1 MLHFLFLGWEVGSR
15 CPVGALVFLFS
26 PPQLRKSVDAT
37 SPANSCA
44 RCLGGCRWRASTCF
58 FCSRRRRMSK
68 LVTWSMGRQA
78 RAALAAKAAAE
89 SSPAWHSVKLRGDKV
104 VVALS
109 DAEVPQPLKRATA
122 PSSESSH
129 GVPVGTFVHG
139 DYCATCGMV
148 GATLHATL
156 RPPPSTPPIAPTS
169 LRLRHQWIQS
179 CRRVRSLGDQT
190 AEEDAP
196 TSSEPS
202 AGGPPARRKGHA
214 LRGAARPRARA
225 HLRDSGLGGWPL
237 DRRDLGAPVG
247 AAREWAGALT
257 ADGPQL
263 ALRGPERTCSE
274 SERGRGGGRAS
285 ERRGAAMLGPGIG
298 PPWALLPRSIRSVEL
313 RYAQRSS
320 IQTWFVVRASVCF
333 VSGGADR
340 SVTVS
345 LHAAFKWE

>member
-1 MLHFLFLGWEVGSR
+1 
-15 CPVGALVFLFS
+15 
-26 PPQLRKSVDAT
+26 
-37 SPANSCA
+37 
-44 RCLGGCRWRASTCF
+44 
-58 FCSRRRRMSK
+58 MSK

-122 PSSESSH
+122 PSRESLH

-148 GATLHATL
+148 GTTLHATL
-156 RPPPSTPPIAPTS
+156 RPPPSTPPVAPTS
-169 LRLRHQWIQS
+169 LRVRHHS
-179 CRRVRSLGDQT
+179 GHYASTTTPVG
-190 AEEDAP
+190 DAP

-237 DRRDLGAPVG
+237 DRCDLGAPVG
-247 AAREWAGALT
+247 AAREWAGALA
-257 ADGPQL
+257 ADRPQL

-298 PPWALLPRSIRSVEL
+298 PPWALLPRSIRSRWEL

-340 SVTVS
+340 CHCTRRSN
-345 LHAAFKWE
+345 E

>member
-1 MLHFLFLGWEVGSR
+1 
-15 CPVGALVFLFS
+15 
-26 PPQLRKSVDAT
+26 
-37 SPANSCA
+37 
-44 RCLGGCRWRASTCF
+44 
-58 FCSRRRRMSK
+58 MSK

-122 PSSESSH
+122 PSSGSSH

-156 RPPPSTPPIAPTS
+156 RPPPSTPPAAPTS
-169 LRLRHQWIQS
+169 LRLRHHS
-179 CRRVRSLGDQT
+179 GHYASATTPVG
-190 AEEDAP
+190 DAP

-202 AGGPPARRKGHA
+202 TGGPPARRKGHA

-263 ALRGPERTCSE
+263 ALRGPDLLRER
-274 SERGRGGGRAS
+274 ERQRRRAS
-285 ERRGAAMLGPGIG
+285 EREARCGDAGTGDRTPLGSA
-298 PPWALLPRSIRSVEL
+298 PPLYTL
-313 RYAQRSS
+313 
-320 IQTWFVVRASVCF
+320 
-333 VSGGADR
+333 GGAPVRTTIEHSDMVCGACVCVFCER
-340 SVTVS
+340 GR
-345 LHAAFKWE
+345 